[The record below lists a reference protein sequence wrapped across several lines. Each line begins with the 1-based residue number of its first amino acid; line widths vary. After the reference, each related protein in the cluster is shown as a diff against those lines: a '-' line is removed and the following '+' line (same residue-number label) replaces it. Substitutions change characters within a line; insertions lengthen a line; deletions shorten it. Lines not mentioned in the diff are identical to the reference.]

1 MLKMRDFELQ
11 GLKSL
16 RSLPILR
23 IRVHNSSGKDTTLNV
38 SIKDKVST
46 VKEKALGGEFH
57 KDSSSYKLV
66 LAKCHRILDD
76 GKTLEE
82 EEIQEDGTVGCI
94 SIYLKR
100 F

>member
-1 MLKMRDFELQ
+1 MRDFELQ

-16 RSLPILR
+16 RSLPSLR
-23 IRVHNSSGKDTTLNV
+23 IRVHNYSGKDTTLNV

-46 VKEKALGGEFH
+46 VKDKALGGEFH

-66 LAKCHRILDD
+66 LAKCQRILDD

-82 EEIQEDGTVGCI
+82 EEIQEDGMCRYCYGSQI
-94 SIYLKR
+94 L
-100 F
+100 

>member
-1 MLKMRDFELQ
+1 MRDLELQ

-16 RSLPILR
+16 RSLHLLR
-23 IRVHNSSGKDTTLNV
+23 VRVHNASGKDTTLNV

-46 VKEKALGGEFH
+46 VKDKALGGEFH

-82 EEIQEDGTVGCI
+82 EEIQEDGMSRCCYGFQMVRGVQ
-94 SIYLKR
+94 
-100 F
+100 